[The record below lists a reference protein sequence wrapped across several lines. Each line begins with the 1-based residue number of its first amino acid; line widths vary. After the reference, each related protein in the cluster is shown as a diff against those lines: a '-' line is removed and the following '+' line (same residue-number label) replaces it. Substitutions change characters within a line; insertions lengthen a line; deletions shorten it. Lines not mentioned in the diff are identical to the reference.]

1 MTVGV
6 EPCQAD
12 LFKGSAFVR
21 ERLGAESVF
30 AVLEREGCRLFPEA
44 MFDDLFSSRGRRSVP
59 PRVVACVMVLQ
70 RWFGLSDRE
79 AVAAFEF
86 DLRWRFACGGLDVDG
101 GGFCHTVL
109 VGMRARLAASGQPR
123 RIFDAVLAAARQ
135 AGALSQ
141 RRVLDSVPIYDA
153 VATQDTATMLHRAI
167 RAVLAAASDAALGV
181 DAALRGDYAS
191 SARAHC
197 DWDDPRARQE
207 LVDRLGADAAAVLA
221 ALEGRELR
229 GALSEAAELLAAVAG
244 QDLCQDRGG
253 RFMIARRV
261 AKDRVLSTVDPDARH
276 GHKSTAR
283 RFDGYKGHT
292 AVDPDSELITATAV
306 TPANTADAQPAPEL
320 INDLLNTA
328 DTAEDADTADT
339 AEDADTADTAEDA
352 DTADTAEDADTAD
365 TAEDADTADTADAQP
380 APELI
385 NDLLNTA
392 DTAEDAD
399 TADTAEDADTAD
411 TAEDADTAD
420 TAEDAEDADT
430 AEGGGVVEEF
440 AGRPTVYGDSAYGS
454 GEFQGL
460 LQQSRINSRCRTQP
474 AAAPGGRFTK
484 DRFDVDLLSGT
495 VTCPAG
501 TTVAIR
507 ARGDGSGTAAF
518 GAACHGCAL
527 RGDCTDA
534 AGGRTVRISANEAV
548 LAASRARQR
557 DPAWRNDYR
566 AVRPKVERKLAHL
579 VRRKHGGRHARVRGR
594 AKVDADFNLLA
605 AAANIARLGV
615 LGLRS
620 TPQRWALG

>member
-1 MTVGV
+1 MDVIGSRGEVRAVTVGV

-30 AVLEREGCRLFPEA
+30 AVLEREGRRLFPEG

-109 VGMRARLAASGQPR
+109 VGMRARLAASEQPR
-123 RIFDAVLAAARQ
+123 RIFDAVLVAARQ

-153 VATQDTATMLHRAI
+153 VATQDTTTMLQRAI

-191 SARAHC
+191 GAKAHC

-221 ALEGRELR
+221 ALEGRKLD
-229 GALSEAAELLAAVAG
+229 GALSEAAEMLAAVAG
-244 QDLCQDRGG
+244 QDLCQDSGG

-328 DTAEDADTADT
+328 DTAEDSGTADI
-339 AEDADTADTAEDA
+339 AED
-352 DTADTAEDADTAD
+352 
-365 TAEDADTADTADAQP
+365 
-380 APELI
+380 
-385 NDLLNTA
+385 
-392 DTAEDAD
+392 
-399 TADTAEDADTAD
+399 
-411 TAEDADTAD
+411 AD

-460 LQQSRINSRCRTQP
+460 LQQSRINSRCRTQL

>member
-1 MTVGV
+1 M
-6 EPCQAD
+6 
-12 LFKGSAFVR
+12 
-21 ERLGAESVF
+21 
-30 AVLEREGCRLFPEA
+30 
-44 MFDDLFSSRGRRSVP
+44 
-59 PRVVACVMVLQ
+59 
-70 RWFGLSDRE
+70 
-79 AVAAFEF
+79 
-86 DLRWRFACGGLDVDG
+86 
-101 GGFCHTVL
+101 
-109 VGMRARLAASGQPR
+109 AASEQPR
-123 RIFDAVLAAARQ
+123 RIFDAVLDAARS

-153 VATQDTATMLHRAI
+153 VATQDTATMLQRAI

-191 SARAHC
+191 GAKPRC

-221 ALEGRELR
+221 ALEGRELH

-244 QDLCQDRGG
+244 QDLCQDSGR

-261 AKDRVLSTVDPDARH
+261 AKDRILSTVDPDARH

-328 DTAEDADTADT
+328 DTAEDADTAEG
-339 AEDADTADTAEDA
+339 AED
-352 DTADTAEDADTAD
+352 
-365 TAEDADTADTADAQP
+365 
-380 APELI
+380 
-385 NDLLNTA
+385 
-392 DTAEDAD
+392 
-399 TADTAEDADTAD
+399 
-411 TAEDADTAD
+411 AD

-460 LQQSRINSRCRTQP
+460 LQQSRINSRCRTQL

-534 AGGRTVRISANEAV
+534 AGGRTVRIGANESV